1 MESNQSS
8 LSNILFNIFIPVM
21 ILNKGQKIG
30 LNPTQALFIALS
42 FPLCFGLYSLIK
54 EKKMNYIS
62 VLGLLNI
69 LFSGILTILAL
80 GGIWFAVKEAFFP
93 LLIGG
98 FVLASSFTT
107 NPFFKTLFL
116 NPAAFNV
123 SQIHEKLDT
132 PEKQFQFENLMK
144 TSTKW
149 LSVSFLVSAALN
161 FILSLYIFTPLA
173 DSLSVTEKQE
183 LLNQQLS
190 QMTMTSM
197 AVILIPMMVFVGS
210 ILYFAFKKTTKMT
223 GLSMDQLF
231 IK

>member
-21 ILNKGQKIG
+21 ILNKGSKVG
-30 LNPTQALFIALS
+30 LSPSQALLIALA
-42 FPLCFGLYSLIK
+42 FPLFFGLYSLIK

-62 VLGLLNI
+62 VLGLVNI

-80 GGIWFAVKEAFFP
+80 GGIWFAVKEALFP

-98 FVLASSFTT
+98 FVLASSFTL

-116 NPAAFNV
+116 NPGAFNV
-123 SQIHEKLDT
+123 AQIHEKLDT
-132 PEKQFQFENLMK
+132 EEKKIIFERLMK
-144 TSTKW
+144 TSTQW
-149 LSVSFLVSAALN
+149 LSVSFLVSAILN
-161 FILSLYIFTPLA
+161 FGLSLYIFTPLA
-173 DSLSVTEKQE
+173 ESLTTTEKQE

-190 QMTMTSM
+190 QMTATSLI
-197 AVILIPMMVFVGS
+197 VILVPMMIFVGS
-210 ILYFAFKKTTKMT
+210 ILYFAFRKTTKIT
-223 GLSMDQLF
+223 GLTMDQLF